1 MDIPGWLIWVAL
13 ALFGVQAL
21 GLVPSV
27 RRWRRSGPGERSG
40 ARLDLL
46 DMVAGLMLMGG
57 LLLGLTVAGSWFWLM
72 VTGFVLM
79 AGVHAGKGLRL
90 LRARRH
96 PTT

>member
-13 ALFGVQAL
+13 ALFLVQAL
-21 GLVPSV
+21 GLASSV
-27 RRWRRSGPGERSG
+27 RRWRRSAPGERSG

-57 LLLGLTVAGSWFWLM
+57 LLLSLTVAGSWVWLL

-79 AGVHAGKGLRL
+79 VGVYTVKGLRL